1 MNLQKLYFY
10 WLIPTMYTAW
20 LITGELL
27 PKLYKSLLCV
37 ARVTQKLARQF
48 SWPHT
53 AGAWTRLFSASFNLN
68 IFKVN
73 MGTHILIEDGQTGQ
87 RPNNFLSNLLDFCV
101 DSATTCL
108 SPAADK
114 LCVPIGLC
122 ALSAL
127 LLLLS
132 CFLLVHQRYKFR
144 TENPGETTLF
154 LYCFLGDM
162 CSTVGAI
169 LSRQLHIQ
177 ILMGAFAAAMNA
189 VQFMSCCF
197 QVLLCR
203 NSKSGKRWR
212 MMRKRRR
219 QHLLAV
225 SILMVVGGG
234 FLKSGVT
241 HYYYTPTVDR
251 PVNGRKVLHV
261 SLQKRGQLLSWAYI
275 LSGLLCSLAGVLYAA
290 AILLYD
296 TQIQFLLRV
305 MPWLLSAISCVSL
318 DLLILV
324 IHWCKR
330 GARQHPLRFSTDTEV
345 LVGDSDIPTKE
356 TALKKKHTKQQ
367 MHSSAQTKNMTE
379 MGPYMD
385 VNTHPLRKICLKE
398 VTLSKEEAVEQLP
411 DRTVRVVRVD
421 SFCSSDTSCY
431 SSPVSSDLEWDFE
444 EAHTQWNELA
454 AKQRHEFLLHEWPK
468 TLKSFNTYVVS
479 GLPQKALSGTE
490 ESVLVPAAT
499 LEN

>member
-261 SLQKRGQLLSWAYI
+261 SLQ
-275 LSGLLCSLAGVLYAA
+275 
-290 AILLYD
+290 
-296 TQIQFLLRV
+296 
-305 MPWLLSAISCVSL
+305 
-318 DLLILV
+318 
-324 IHWCKR
+324 
-330 GARQHPLRFSTDTEV
+330 
-345 LVGDSDIPTKE
+345 
-356 TALKKKHTKQQ
+356 
-367 MHSSAQTKNMTE
+367 
-379 MGPYMD
+379 
-385 VNTHPLRKICLKE
+385 
-398 VTLSKEEAVEQLP
+398 
-411 DRTVRVVRVD
+411 
-421 SFCSSDTSCY
+421 
-431 SSPVSSDLEWDFE
+431 WDFE